1 MVHIKTKEG
10 ASLWIALLATAIVAV
25 GMVIQHIEWWITL
38 CTSVGVFV
46 VVALAA
52 LFIIRKYVAYKL
64 KPIYSIVLS
73 RDVHTNEIF
82 SELKDKRVENIGE
95 ELTAWADTNDREIAR
110 LKEAECFR
118 KQYLGNVAHELKTPI
133 FNIQGYI
140 STLLDG
146 GLEDELIN
154 RKYLERAEKS
164 IDRLINIV
172 NDLDTISKL
181 ESSMNKLNLERFDVV
196 ALAKEIAEQAEMEAD
211 RKEIRI
217 SVKGTDN
224 LPSPFWVLADK
235 HYIGQVFV
243 NLIINSIRY
252 GKEGGLTRV
261 HFRDMLDKILVEV
274 EDNGSGIGKED
285 LPRVFERFYRT
296 DKGRSREQGGTGLG
310 LAIVKHIVEA
320 HGERI
325 TVRSEPGVGS
335 TFSFT
340 LPTTGTIYSSSSL
353 SSSISAGNK
362 YSASDVSRM
371 AFKPSRSA
379 GSYTIDYAA
388 YGTSGQIAT
397 GKIVVMTNA
406 GTVAYHI
413 SANESQTMQVSDF
426 QSVYGSGLSSVR
438 FGTASDSRG
447 ALYKGS
453 STSSGKVGSESY
465 YVSTGTTLL
474 KNVTFIAGSST
485 AKYSVVIPFTAYGSN
500 GEANGNLV
508 IYVNDTH
515 SVYSTGATFKSMA
528 IADELAPESGASSAY
543 ITITRVTG
551 GKLYTQYSKINSCTA
566 LAAKD
571 LGSTRFTFSGSNSI
585 DNLYVLPLADSKMS
599 PARSSGRPTPSTSCT
614 ATALSTASARRTP
627 TSSAPART

>member
-1 MVHIKTKEG
+1 MPIKTKEF
-10 ASLWIALLATAIVAV
+10 ASLLVAAVAAIVVAAAMWLLEAVWWQTLCVACAVFV
-25 GMVIQHIEWWITL
+25 GMTL
-38 CTSVGVFV
+38 LT
-46 VVALAA
+46 

-73 RDVHTNEIF
+73 RNVHTQEILD
-82 SELKDKRVENIGE
+82 ELKDKHVENISE
-95 ELTAWADTNDREIAR
+95 ELTAWADTNDKEIAR
-110 LKEAECFR
+110 LKETESFR

-252 GKEGGLTRV
+252 GKEGGQTRIR
-261 HFRDMLDKILVEV
+261 FRDMLDKILIEV
-274 EDNGSGIGKED
+274 EDNGSGIAKED

-325 TVRSEPGVGS
+325 TVRSELGVGS

-340 LPTTGTIYSSSSL
+340 L
-353 SSSISAGNK
+353 K
-362 YSASDVSRM
+362 
-371 AFKPSRSA
+371 
-379 GSYTIDYAA
+379 
-388 YGTSGQIAT
+388 
-397 GKIVVMTNA
+397 
-406 GTVAYHI
+406 
-413 SANESQTMQVSDF
+413 
-426 QSVYGSGLSSVR
+426 
-438 FGTASDSRG
+438 
-447 ALYKGS
+447 
-453 STSSGKVGSESY
+453 KV
-465 YVSTGTTLL
+465 
-474 KNVTFIAGSST
+474 
-485 AKYSVVIPFTAYGSN
+485 
-500 GEANGNLV
+500 NLQEM
-508 IYVNDTH
+508 
-515 SVYSTGATFKSMA
+515 K
-528 IADELAPESGASSAY
+528 
-543 ITITRVTG
+543 
-551 GKLYTQYSKINSCTA
+551 
-566 LAAKD
+566 
-571 LGSTRFTFSGSNSI
+571 
-585 DNLYVLPLADSKMS
+585 
-599 PARSSGRPTPSTSCT
+599 
-614 ATALSTASARRTP
+614 
-627 TSSAPART
+627 

>member
-10 ASLWIALLATAIVAV
+10 ASMWIALLAALIVAT
-25 GMVIQHIEWWITL
+25 GMIVLEFAWWVVL
-38 CTSVGVFV
+38 CTAAAVFV

-73 RDVHTNEIF
+73 RNVHTSEIF

-95 ELTAWADTNDREIAR
+95 ELTAWADTNDKEIAR

-181 ESSMNKLNLERFDVV
+181 ESSMNRLDMEKFDIV

-211 RKEIRI
+211 KKHIKI
-217 SVKGTDN
+217 TVKGSDN

-235 HYIGQVFV
+235 HYIGQIFV

-252 GKEGGLTRV
+252 GKEGGQTRI
-261 HFRDMLDKILVEV
+261 HFRDMLDRILVEV
-274 EDNGSGIGKED
+274 EDNGQGIGKEE

-325 TVRSEPGVGS
+325 TVRSEPGAGS

-340 LPTTGTIYSSSSL
+340 L
-353 SSSISAGNK
+353 
-362 YSASDVSRM
+362 R
-371 AFKPSRSA
+371 
-379 GSYTIDYAA
+379 
-388 YGTSGQIAT
+388 
-397 GKIVVMTNA
+397 
-406 GTVAYHI
+406 
-413 SANESQTMQVSDF
+413 
-426 QSVYGSGLSSVR
+426 
-438 FGTASDSRG
+438 
-447 ALYKGS
+447 
-453 STSSGKVGSESY
+453 KV
-465 YVSTGTTLL
+465 
-474 KNVTFIAGSST
+474 
-485 AKYSVVIPFTAYGSN
+485 
-500 GEANGNLV
+500 NLQD
-508 IYVNDTH
+508 I
-515 SVYSTGATFKSMA
+515 K
-528 IADELAPESGASSAY
+528 
-543 ITITRVTG
+543 
-551 GKLYTQYSKINSCTA
+551 
-566 LAAKD
+566 
-571 LGSTRFTFSGSNSI
+571 
-585 DNLYVLPLADSKMS
+585 
-599 PARSSGRPTPSTSCT
+599 
-614 ATALSTASARRTP
+614 
-627 TSSAPART
+627 